1 MENLREKKERSL
13 VVGLI
18 ALIVIIV
25 VLALIGLFLL
35 KPEPHIIQGQAE
47 ATQVRVSGKLPGRV
61 VEFMVEEGQ
70 HVLAGD
76 TLVHIHSSLVEAKLS
91 QAEAMETV
99 AKAQNK
105 KVDSGTRVELLNS
118 AYDMWQQAQAGLTI
132 AKKTYERMQSLY
144 KKGVVS
150 EQKRD
155 EAEAAYKAMVA
166 TESAAKSQYEMAKAG
181 AQAEDKAAAAA
192 MVAAAQGSVAEVE
205 SILSD
210 SYLTAPTDGEIS
222 DIFPNVGELVSLGA
236 PIMNVLKLDDMW
248 VSFNV
253 REDLLENLTMGAEVQ
268 AIIPALENKE
278 VTLKV
283 FYIRDM
289 GSYAVWR
296 ATKVTGQYDAKTFQV
311 KARPV
316 EPVDNLRPGM
326 SVLLKRDKK

>member
-35 KPEPHIIQGQAE
+35 KPEPPIIQGQAE

-155 EAEAAYKAMVA
+155 EAEAAYKAVVA

>member
-1 MENLREKKERSL
+1 
-13 VVGLI
+13 
-18 ALIVIIV
+18 
-25 VLALIGLFLL
+25 
-35 KPEPHIIQGQAE
+35 
-47 ATQVRVSGKLPGRV
+47 
-61 VEFMVEEGQ
+61 
-70 HVLAGD
+70 
-76 TLVHIHSSLVEAKLS
+76 
-91 QAEAMETV
+91 
-99 AKAQNK
+99 
-105 KVDSGTRVELLNS
+105 
-118 AYDMWQQAQAGLTI
+118 
-132 AKKTYERMQSLY
+132 
-144 KKGVVS
+144 
-150 EQKRD
+150 
-155 EAEAAYKAMVA
+155 MVA
-166 TESAAKSQYEMAKAG
+166 TEKAARSQYEMAKEG
-181 AQAEDKAAAAA
+181 ARKEDKAAAAA

>member
-35 KPEPHIIQGQAE
+35 KPEPQIIQGQAE

-144 KKGVVS
+144 KKGVKKKK
-150 EQKRD
+150 KRD
-155 EAEAAYKAMVA
+155 EAEAAYEAMVA